1 MNRKNS
7 DLCYTPVYEQFN
19 TCDVTAV
26 IRCEERDGF
35 CDFVRIAHPPQ
46 RYGVHDTRQQ
56 LLVLFVSLRSS
67 CSPGARRVD
76 RTRTNGTDTDLA
88 LFKIDCPC
96 ACERP
101 YRGLGRAINTEPFKS
116 LGSKGSSIYFFLRQD
131 YFLVLLSDHQGIFFV
146 FHLDARV

>member
-7 DLCYTPVYEQFN
+7 DLCYTSIDEQFDTGN
-19 TCDVTAV
+19 ITAV

-56 LLVLFVSLRSS
+56 LLVLFVSLRSN

-76 RTRTNGTDTDLA
+76 RTRTNGIDTDLA
-88 LFKIDCPC
+88 LFKIDCPS
-96 ACERP
+96 ARERP
-101 YRGLGRAINTEPFKS
+101 YRGLGRAVNTEP
-116 LGSKGSSIYFFLRQD
+116 LEAEAA
-131 YFLVLLSDHQGIFFV
+131 VLLQPMMVHLSIF
-146 FHLDARV
+146 